1 MLSHRVVQPSHRLL
15 RAHCFRQAGCY
26 LPEAVSLQPH
36 PRWHWPSSS
45 RKPCTP
51 SRRYLLIGRI
61 HVESGSFDHPRG
73 LRGRQRRG
81 QEDRWPSDRNRLR
94 TLAALVT
101 EPGRK
106 PLTGCCVFRKSL
118 LKSVCMR
125 PCDWMALR
133 HHVFVRGHLQEW
145 TSRDYSERSR
155 QSYHALLCGLY
166 R

>member
-1 MLSHRVVQPSHRLL
+1 MNWKAAAGGSGV
-15 RAHCFRQAGCY
+15 CRQLQNMIQSAATHVYDDVFSQQRQINCPILWGWSDF
-26 LPEAVSLQPH
+26 VS
-36 PRWHWPSSS
+36 
-45 RKPCTP
+45 
-51 SRRYLLIGRI
+51 